1 MSLAKSV
8 QILATFLAISTLVAC
23 SNGGFSALSTAV
35 ENASQSTGDNN
46 GQGSTTPTTPTTPS
60 AYDKLDMEGYVS
72 GGDYDGN
79 FSVNLDKPNN
89 ALIINLPI
97 PSGSFNSWSS
107 VSIPNLPGALI
118 KTYYDSNNRPQVAA
132 SIPLSYVLHGVSTLP
147 SASLPNGNAL
157 PSMPVSQAST
167 LAFSLSNGADNTVH
181 LYLTPN
187 AVGIYLENSYIPQYM
202 GVTTSIRNKVQTK
215 ILGYFTIVSKTDNYS
230 GGLFAAF
237 PLSNDVVQA
246 IADHLS
252 GASH

>member
-1 MSLAKSV
+1 
-8 QILATFLAISTLVAC
+8 
-23 SNGGFSALSTAV
+23 
-35 ENASQSTGDNN
+35 
-46 GQGSTTPTTPTTPS
+46 
-60 AYDKLDMEGYVS
+60 
-72 GGDYDGN
+72 
-79 FSVNLDKPNN
+79 
-89 ALIINLPI
+89 
-97 PSGSFNSWSS
+97 
-107 VSIPNLPGALI
+107 
-118 KTYYDSNNRPQVAA
+118 
-132 SIPLSYVLHGVSTLP
+132 
-147 SASLPNGNAL
+147 
-157 PSMPVSQAST
+157 MPVNQAST